1 MKVIFLDIDG
11 VLNSK
16 RYSNERDWRTQG
28 NIDETRLPL
37 LRRIV
42 EETGAVIVL
51 TTTWRKYWSPDP
63 ALWDPRWQQSG
74 EAFAR
79 HGLEIF
85 DRTPAYEGNNRDCE
99 VRDWLAAHKDEVESF
114 VILDDMHLGW
124 GDLADRLVQTSARI
138 GRGLMENHVEKA
150 IQLLMIPIS
159 P

>member
-11 VLNSK
+11 VLNSD
-16 RYSNERDWRTQG
+16 RYVKERDWRTQG

-37 LRRIV
+37 LRRVV

-85 DRTPAYEGNNRDCE
+85 DRTPEYAGNNRDAE
-99 VRDWLAAHKDEVESF
+99 VRDWLAAHAGEVESF
-114 VILDDMHLGW
+114 VILDDMHFGW
-124 GDLADRLVQTSARI
+124 GELADRLVQTSARI